1 METLKRKIFDVL
13 TGKITV
19 SEFENWLYNCEEILE
34 NLDSN
39 SFYFDV
45 IEVNYKSNKWKQ
57 LLTNIFKE
65 YISEEQIEVFRIE
78 NICEKIISS
87 KTFDETH
94 LILKEEFNGFNFD
107 TNFSILWKLYFLYD
121 IFDLVKEGFE
131 QEGELEAE
139 AKFYA
144 EETLNIFEKSD
155 DFEILKI
162 MLEQELPSF
171 KPIKIESKK
180 VIKPI
185 IKPKKITLKQKI
197 LAFFKKS

>member
-94 LILKEEFNGFNFD
+94 LILKEEFKDFNYD
-107 TNFSILWKLYFLYD
+107 TNFSILWKLYLLYD
-121 IFDLVKEGFE
+121 HFEFVIEGFK
-131 QEGELEAE
+131 QERELEAE

-144 EETLNIFEKSD
+144 KETLNIFEKSD

>member
-94 LILKEEFNGFNFD
+94 LILKEEFKDFNYD
-107 TNFSILWKLYFLYD
+107 TNFSILWKLYLLYD
-121 IFDLVKEGFE
+121 HFEFVIEGFK
-131 QEGELEAE
+131 QERELEAE

-162 MLEQELPSF
+162 ILEQELPSF

>member
-39 SFYFDV
+39 SFYLDV

-65 YISEEQIEVFRIE
+65 NISEEQIEVFRIE

-94 LILKEEFNGFNFD
+94 LILKEEFKDFNYD
-107 TNFSILWKLYFLYD
+107 TNFSILWKLYLLYD
-121 IFDLVKEGFE
+121 HFEFVIEGFK

-144 EETLNIFEKSD
+144 KETLNIF
-155 DFEILKI
+155 
-162 MLEQELPSF
+162 
-171 KPIKIESKK
+171 
-180 VIKPI
+180 
-185 IKPKKITLKQKI
+185 
-197 LAFFKKS
+197 

>member
-94 LILKEEFNGFNFD
+94 LILKEEFKDFNYD
-107 TNFSILWKLYFLYD
+107 TNFSILWKLYLLYD
-121 IFDLVKEGFE
+121 HFEFVIEGFK
-131 QEGELEAE
+131 QERELEAE

-144 EETLNIFEKSD
+144 KETLNIFEKSD

-162 MLEQELPSF
+162 ILEQELPSF

>member
-1 METLKRKIFDVL
+1 METLKRRIFNVL

-19 SEFENWLYNCEEILE
+19 SEFENWIYNCEEILE

-78 NICEKIISS
+78 NICEKIVSS

-94 LILKEEFNGFNFD
+94 LILKEDFKDFNYD

-144 EETLNIFEKSD
+144 EETLNIFEKSN

-162 MLEQELPSF
+162 LLEQELPSF

-185 IKPKKITLKQKI
+185 IKPKKTTLKQKI

>member
-94 LILKEEFNGFNFD
+94 LILKEEFKDFNYD
-107 TNFSILWKLYFLYD
+107 TNFSILWKLYLLYD
-121 IFDLVKEGFE
+121 HFEFVIEGFK
-131 QEGELEAE
+131 QERELEAE